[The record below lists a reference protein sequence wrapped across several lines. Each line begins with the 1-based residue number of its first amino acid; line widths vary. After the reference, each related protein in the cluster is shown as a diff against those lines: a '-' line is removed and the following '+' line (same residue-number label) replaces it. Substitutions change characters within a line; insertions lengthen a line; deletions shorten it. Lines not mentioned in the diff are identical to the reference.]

1 MSRTRLQAALD
12 RMERSRRYT
21 KQFLSDLQPQEWF
34 WQPSELPTHI
44 AWQVA
49 HVAVAQYMLCLFRAR
64 GKKDSDNALVPEGF
78 LDHFKRGSVPAPG
91 PENNPSLDVIQRVFD
106 AVHRQ
111 ALAELAE
118 RTDEELD
125 APLAE
130 PHPAFKTKLEAVEF
144 ASTHELVHAGQIGL
158 LRRLMG
164 KPPVR

>member
-1 MSRTRLQAALD
+1 MSRVRLQSALE
-12 RMERSRRYT
+12 RLERSHRYT
-21 KQFLSDLQPQEWF
+21 KQFIADLTPDEWF
-34 WQPSELPTHI
+34 WQPSEAATHV

-49 HVAVAQYMLCLFRAR
+49 HVAVAQYMLCLMRIR
-64 GKKDSDNALVPEGF
+64 GKSEADDALLPEGF

-91 PENNPSLDVIQRVFD
+91 SENNPSLDVIQRVFD
-106 AVHRQ
+106 AVQQQ

-118 RTDEELD
+118 RTDEDLDVPLD
-125 APLAE
+125 A

-144 ASTHELVHAGQIGL
+144 APQHELVHAGQIGL

>member
-1 MSRTRLQAALD
+1 MSRARLQAALD

-34 WQPSELPTHI
+34 WQPSEVPTHV

-49 HVAVAQYMLCLFRAR
+49 HIAVAQYALCLMRIR
-64 GKKDSDNALVPEGF
+64 GKTEADSALVPEGF
-78 LDHFKRGSVPAPG
+78 FDHFKRGSVPAAG
-91 PENNPSLDVIQRVFD
+91 PENNPPLDVIQSVFD

-111 ALAELAE
+111 ALDELAE
-118 RTDEELD
+118 RTDENLD
-125 APLAE
+125 EPVAD

-144 ASTHELVHAGQIGL
+144 ASTHELIHAGQIGL